1 MMKEKELPLLLGAH
15 TSAAGGVWEALYR
28 GQAIGATTV
37 QLFTSNQRQWRGKVM
52 DRDTV
57 MRFKRAQEE
66 TGLKD
71 LMCHASY
78 LLNLG
83 SPNREILQKS
93 RRAFREEV
101 VRCLAL
107 GIRYLNFHPGTA
119 LDGGVSAC
127 LDRIVASL
135 LEVADLLE
143 GQKGLHL
150 LIETTAGQGST
161 VGWRFEELAH
171 ILKGT
176 STKLPIGVCMDTCH
190 VFAAGYDIR
199 TAVGWKK
206 VLAEFDRI
214 VGLDALLAFH
224 LNDSM
229 HELGSRKDRH
239 APLGKGKIGMEA
251 FAYLMQ
257 SPMTRLLPKYL
268 ETPDGPDLWREEIAY
283 LRAVL

>member
-1 MMKEKELPLLLGAH
+1 MNEKEMPLLLGAH

-28 GQAIGATTV
+28 GKAIGATTV

-52 DRDTV
+52 DKDIV
-57 MRFKRAQEE
+57 ARFQKAQEE
-66 TGLKD
+66 SGLKD
-71 LMCHASY
+71 IMCHASY

-83 SPNREILQKS
+83 SPNKESLAKS
-93 RRAFREEV
+93 RMAFREEV

-107 GIRYLNFHPGTA
+107 GIRYLNFHPGAA
-119 LDGGVSAC
+119 LDGGVPAC
-127 LDRIVASL
+127 LDRIVESL
-135 LEVADLLE
+135 LGVADLLA

-171 ILKGT
+171 ILKGMAAT
-176 STKLPIGVCMDTCH
+176 VPVGVCMDTCH

-199 TAVGWKK
+199 TPAGWEK

-214 VGLDALLAFH
+214 VGLDALMAFH
-224 LNDSM
+224 LNDSL
-229 HELGSRKDRH
+229 HDLGSRKDRH

-251 FAYLMQ
+251 FTFLME
-257 SPMTRLLPKYL
+257 SAVTRGLPKYL
-268 ETPDGPDLWREEIAY
+268 ETPGGPDLWKEEIAH
-283 LRAVL
+283 LRTFV